1 VASSSKA
8 LSVRFFRTKSG
19 REPVR
24 EWLKACSAADRKA
37 LGEGIRTVQLGCPLG
52 MPVVRKLEPDLWEIR
67 VHLTDR
73 IVRIVFTI
81 LEEDVVLL
89 HAFTKK
95 SQRTPRDDLSL
106 ARQRRDLVLGNS

>member
-1 VASSSKA
+1 
-8 LSVRFFRTKSG
+8 
-19 REPVR
+19 
-24 EWLKACSAADRKA
+24 
-37 LGEGIRTVQLGCPLG
+37 
-52 MPVVRKLEPDLWEIR
+52 M
-67 VHLTDR
+67 TDR

-106 ARQRRDLVLGNS
+106 ARQRRGLVLGNS

>member
-24 EWLKACSAADRKA
+24 EWLKARSAADRKA
-37 LGEGIRTVQLGCPLG
+37 LGEEIRTVQPGWPLG

-67 VHLTDR
+67 VRLTERTAR
-73 IVRIVFTI
+73 ILFTV
-81 LEEDVVLL
+81 LGEDIVLL
-89 HAFTKK
+89 HAFMKK
-95 SQRTPRDDLSL
+95 AQRTPRDELSV
-106 ARQRRDLVLGNS
+106 ARQRRNLVLGKS